1 MALSKPPSL
10 SPGQK
15 TAAQIVDTAAAI
27 DAFDPNQSGNSTL
40 KVVDEDAFSEV
51 QLDEETQKKLL
62 KKAGWSDEHET
73 RLRDKARRIWSML
86 PSNDKLDKQ
95 IWLLTIPAVVN
106 GLLLPIVGLIDAF
119 YVAKLGDPLAFAAQG
134 AANQVF
140 SSTLGV
146 LSFLPTVITP
156 LVAAAHASG
165 KTEEVQKHVG
175 EGMFLSVLVG
185 ILGMCILLP
194 MPQIALGLVLPA
206 ASMAYSMAIPY
217 FFFRVLGFIPSLISN
232 VGFSSLRGTMDTV
245 RPMQVSLFVTII
257 RVILQPLLMFGAAMG
272 VAGAG
277 LSTMICEVISALIFV
292 RLLLVSKL
300 ATWASIVKVPS
311 LSSLRFLGASG
322 LILQL
327 RALALNAVFMKGVAA
342 ANHLDLAG
350 TAAAAHILTQQVFSV
365 GATILFALS
374 TVATVLA
381 STGMAKFQ
389 ERLAGELEG

>member
-1 MALSKPPSL
+1 MHAERKLGAPRRRIGTRGTILFASACLLLRSAAAFHLSSLHGPQTMRGALGKGGHQAIPMTWRSRNHLACLPVRRL
-10 SPGQK
+10 RHRLLIQ
-15 TAAQIVDTAAAI
+15 AAAI

-51 QLDEETQKKLL
+51 QLDEETQKLLL

-217 FFFRVLGFIPSLISN
+217 FFFRVAPPPPPPPPLPLFFFLLILRCTVRQTHTARCQVLGFIPSLISN

-245 RPMQVSLFVTII
+245 RPMQGI
-257 RVILQPLLMFGAAMG
+257 
-272 VAGAG
+272 
-277 LSTMICEVISALIFV
+277 
-292 RLLLVSKL
+292 
-300 ATWASIVKVPS
+300 
-311 LSSLRFLGASG
+311 
-322 LILQL
+322 
-327 RALALNAVFMKGVAA
+327 
-342 ANHLDLAG
+342 
-350 TAAAAHILTQQVFSV
+350 
-365 GATILFALS
+365 
-374 TVATVLA
+374 
-381 STGMAKFQ
+381 
-389 ERLAGELEG
+389 